1 MAIREMKSPRPIDA
15 GSAAAWA
22 KVTAKA
28 RVMEKETV
36 AAMRFD
42 SVKAQSAAASRQ

>member
-22 KVTAKA
+22 KVKGKQRA
-28 RVMEKETV
+28 METEMAV
-36 AAMRFD
+36 ATRFGFE
-42 SVKAQSAAASRQ
+42 KKQ